1 MMEQPI
7 IFIGATNMRYTT
19 RLNKETKLW
28 EIVMDEGYPSESI
41 YNEYDMFEAADL
53 VCFCLNKEEGNE

>member
-1 MMEQPI
+1 
-7 IFIGATNMRYTT
+7 MRYTT